1 MGVGRGA
8 ASGEG
13 TVGRVG
19 CKSGS
24 IRGSTRP
31 ESHNSTIVFGLRDR
45 TLSTCLRT
53 TNPDSSST

>member
-31 ESHNSTIVFGLRDR
+31 ESHNSTVVFGLR
-45 TLSTCLRT
+45 
-53 TNPDSSST
+53 